1 MRNAAGCASW
11 WINAAGCASWWIRT
25 SGEGESTSGCRE
37 RSLGPSLEEQLSPI
51 SGPTVFG
58 RLATAQAHRCT
69 GACVFLY
76 VSFTT
81 SAFCLIEKMLLL
93 LVRRVWSARSSHPFK
108 EVFFLKDGSISN
120 VTVRH
125 RYILTRPCV
134 YFFLHVFFLP
144 LCESA
149 NVGFLSLDQNNFR
162 GKDGTGN

>member
-1 MRNAAGCASW
+1 MW
-11 WINAAGCASWWIRT
+11 ET
-25 SGEGESTSGCRE
+25 PQVVPPGEFELQEKVKALLGVE

-51 SGPTVFG
+51 SSPTEFG
-58 RLATAQAHRCT
+58 RLATAQAHRCF

-76 VSFTT
+76 VLFTT

-108 EVFFLKDGSISN
+108 KVFFLKGGSIISN

-125 RYILTRPCV
+125 RYILIRPCV
-134 YFFLHVFFLP
+134 YFFLHVFFLL

-162 GKDGTGN
+162 GKDATGN